1 MFRYKAGIDVSY
13 ARQGYIYFTSLLY
26 RELPERSRERIRALC
41 RQAGG
46 EYWEAL
52 LEFVTTEA
60 GADRICQEH
69 YLSRSTLERAVR
81 RYYEA
86 FPRRL

>member
-26 RELPERSRERIRALC
+26 RELPERSRERIRSLC

-60 GADRICQEH
+60 GAEKICQKY
-69 YLSRSTLERAVR
+69 YLSPSTLGRAR
-81 RYYEA
+81 KRYYEA
-86 FPRRL
+86 FPKRL